1 MKDNKKKEDLP
12 VGKMIIG
19 MAMLI
24 FSPIIIGL
32 VVVIAWA
39 IYAMLST
46 RW

>member
-1 MKDNKKKEDLP
+1 MKDNKKKENLP

-19 MAMLI
+19 MVMLI

-39 IYAMLST
+39 IYAMFST
-46 RW
+46 IW

>member
-19 MAMLI
+19 MVILI

-39 IYAMLST
+39 IYAMFST